1 MDARRLN
8 WIGDMEIVDLL
19 REEASFVVADVGHP
33 LRWIQVADR
42 FTFWKKEVQ
51 PHLAPPDTVGFYPD
65 DYPGEYCYVAS
76 LWKCGSSAAVI
87 LLEKL
92 H

>member
-1 MDARRLN
+1 MRPSHLIVTCAPLAELWNDGGPMDARRLN

-33 LRWIQVADR
+33 LRRIQVADR

-51 PHLAPPDTVGFYPD
+51 PHLAPPDTVGF
-65 DYPGEYCYVAS
+65 
-76 LWKCGSSAAVI
+76 
-87 LLEKL
+87 
-92 H
+92 